1 MKKKIIRISMMIT
14 LLIATLISGY
24 FFGVHWEQKEAG
36 RQLEEQRERER
47 EAGLKIAIVN
57 MDEGV
62 SKGESNLQYAAQLL
76 PYAGVEYTLTGL
88 QDART
93 GVENGFYSAYVVIPP
108 NFSQTVYSIN
118 TEPSVSNLTFTISSK
133 ISPEK
138 REQAIQN
145 LETLSENLNN
155 NLTKVYLSSILKEFH
170 DVQDVSETILA
181 NDDKDAKL
189 LDSIDAGSMIAMVEV
204 PELTQVENDINPL
217 DLTQQYNNGNRLIED
232 FGSAYQRFL
241 AKGQSDID
249 KTIEKSNEV
258 NTNMSAFQQA
268 FADAN
273 KKLEETTLDT
283 EFESFKQAGG
293 AVQGE
298 MEEVIGIY
306 DIYIDTYNTEVEKT
320 NQGREGLRQILAA
333 YEDTETKY
341 QTMLENY
348 KSKEKPDQSYAF
360 INKEDY
366 IKKLAEQLDSAGV
379 DSAPTGYADFEEYL
393 TEITEAMKEEEY
405 CTVIPQILD
414 CGAPGGGVGADAWPE
429 IKPVKKPF
437 EVSAGGDPALN
448 INEALLAK
456 AGDIM
461 NLAESELAAK
471 YNEKRNGLLAD
482 YMAAAEQFAGV
493 GEAAGEVNT
502 EFGNYNLASYV
513 DEQEVNA
520 IKNSMT
526 ANNQEVEGKVSEHTG
541 AYEQYV
547 SEVYEAT
554 GKDVTAMQESIAAA
568 EEESEKLLIE
578 GLEEVKASRSE
589 NNKLNMALLGELP
602 GKLPYTR
609 IGGVESKEVYDFIA
623 APVKFQEKIPQEST
637 KTVAEEETKGLTD
650 KVPALI
656 AILGGVVILAVLFR
670 ILFRQRT
677 KKYESEF

>member
-1 MKKKIIRISMMIT
+1 MIT

-24 FFGVHWEQKEAG
+24 FFGVHWEQKKAG

-306 DIYIDTYNTEVEKT
+306 DTYIDTYNTEVEKT

-333 YEDTETKY
+333 YEDAETKY

-547 SEVYEAT
+547 SEVYEVT

-623 APVKFQEKIPQEST
+623 APVKFQEEIPQEST
-637 KTVAEEETKGLTD
+637 KTVAEEETKRLTD